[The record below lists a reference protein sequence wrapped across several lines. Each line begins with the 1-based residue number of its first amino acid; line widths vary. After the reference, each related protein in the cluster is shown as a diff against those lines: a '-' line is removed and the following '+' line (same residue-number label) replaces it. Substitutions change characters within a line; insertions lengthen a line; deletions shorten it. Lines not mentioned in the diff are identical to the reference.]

1 MKQFSKAGLSCAA
14 FTLHGSVLGCVG
26 IAVAAGRMQ
35 ETHFLI
41 VPLLQ
46 GFFWFDDGLQAF
58 LRKKGWGHVTRP
70 QSMVM
75 INILSGIV
83 RPSDIARSLGIS
95 RQAIHATINQMVE
108 MGMLEMRDDPDD
120 GRSKIVALSSMG
132 TAMRKDANA
141 AVEALTAELSRR
153 IGKANIAAL
162 SKAFAADWGEP
173 PLDPDALKNSPRAA
187 PAKKAKSKNR

>member
-1 MKQFSKAGLSCAA
+1 
-14 FTLHGSVLGCVG
+14 
-26 IAVAAGRMQ
+26 MQ

-58 LRKKGWGHVTRP
+58 LQKKGWGHVTRP

-83 RPSDIARSLGIS
+83 RPSDIARNLGIS
-95 RQAIHATINQMVE
+95 RQAIHSTINQMVE
-108 MGMLEMRDDPDD
+108 MGMLEMRDDPED
-120 GRSKIVALSSMG
+120 GRSKVVALSSMG

-162 SKAFAADWGEP
+162 AKAFAADWGNP
-173 PLDPDALKNSPRAA
+173 PLDPEALKDNARAA
-187 PAKKAKSKNR
+187 PAKKAKAKKR